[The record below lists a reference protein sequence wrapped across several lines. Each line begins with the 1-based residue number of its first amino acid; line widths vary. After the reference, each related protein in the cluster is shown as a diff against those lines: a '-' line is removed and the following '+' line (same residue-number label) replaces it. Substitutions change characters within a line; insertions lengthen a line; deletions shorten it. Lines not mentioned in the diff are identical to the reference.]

1 MAGFNEFNERP
12 GLEGNTAAQ
21 PRVFGHDAIATTP
34 YWNFTI
40 KQGGSGYGAGDVG
53 DTVSGVGNV
62 GVTGNIT
69 AVSAGG
75 AVTGFTFISK
85 GDAKVGETIILSPA
99 PDSGG
104 DGFQVVISADSLSNL
119 TAESRGAMIYNN
131 HTAAQDIG
139 IVTEAGTSVVFK
151 GVPATEYVGY
161 THPILA
167 IELTSGTGILAI
179 Y

>member
-1 MAGFNEFNERP
+1 MR
-12 GLEGNTAAQ
+12 GLEGNMMAQ

-40 KQGGSGYGAGDVG
+40 KQGGSAYDASDVG
-53 DTVSGVGNV
+53 AKLSGVGNV
-62 GVTGNIT
+62 GVSGNIT
-69 AVSAGG
+69 AVAGG

-85 GDAKVGETIILSPA
+85 GDAKVGETVILSTA
-99 PDSGG
+99 PSGG

-119 TAESRGAMIYNN
+119 TADSRGAMIYNN
-131 HTAAQDIG
+131 STAAQDIG
-139 IVTEAGTSVVFK
+139 ITTEAGTSVVFK

-167 IELTSGTGILAI
+167 IELTSGTDILAV

>member
-40 KQGGSGYGAGDVG
+40 KQGGSGYDATDVG
-53 DTVSGVGNV
+53 DTLTGVGNV
-62 GVTGNIT
+62 GVSGNIT
-69 AVSAGG
+69 AVAGSK
-75 AVTGFTFISK
+75 VTGFTFISK
-85 GDAKVGETIILSPA
+85 GDAKVGETVILSTA
-99 PDSGG
+99 ESGG
-104 DGFQVVISADSLSNL
+104 DGFQVIISADSLSNL

-131 HTAAQDIG
+131 KTAAQDIS
-139 IVTEAGTSVVFK
+139 IITEAGTAVTFKSV
-151 GVPATEYVGY
+151 PSTEYVGF

-167 IELTSGTGILAI
+167 IELTSGTDILAV

>member
-21 PRVFGHDAIATTP
+21 PRVFGHDAIAITP

-40 KQGGSGYGAGDVG
+40 KQGGSGYDATDVNQ
-53 DTVSGVGNV
+53 TLTGVGNV
-62 GVTGNIT
+62 GVSGKIT

-75 AVTGFTFISK
+75 AVTGFIFTSK
-85 GDAKVGETIILSPA
+85 GDAKVGETIILSAA
-99 PDSGG
+99 PSGG

-119 TAESRGAMIYNN
+119 TAEARGAMIYNN
-131 HTAAQDIG
+131 STAAQDIG
-139 IVTEAGTSVVFK
+139 IVTEAGTSVTFK
-151 GVPATEYVGY
+151 SVPATEYVGN

-167 IELTSGTGILAI
+167 IELTSGTDILAV

>member
-1 MAGFNEFNERP
+1 MAGYNTFNERP

-40 KQGGSGYGAGDVG
+40 SAGGTGYTSDSVG
-53 DTVSGVGNV
+53 DTVTDAA
-62 GVTGNIT
+62 TGIEANIT
-69 AVSAGG
+69 SQSGG
-75 AVTGFTFISK
+75 AVTGLTVITK
-85 GDAKVGETIILSPA
+85 GSGIIAGKELTLTGATPGSGLKITILA
-99 PDSGG
+99 N
-104 DGFQVVISADSLSNL
+104 SLSIA

-131 HTAAQDIG
+131 KTAAQDIS
-139 IVTEAGTSVVFK
+139 IVTEAGTAVTFK
-151 GVPATEYVGY
+151 SVPATEYVGF

-167 IELTSGTGILAI
+167 IELTGGDDILAV

>member
-40 KQGGSGYGAGDVG
+40 KQGGSGYAAGDVG

-62 GVTGNIT
+62 GVSGNIT

-75 AVTGFTFISK
+75 AVTGFTFIAK

-99 PDSGG
+99 TSGG
-104 DGFQVVISADSLSNL
+104 DGFQVIISADSLSNL
-119 TAESRGAMIYNN
+119 TADSRGAMIYNN
-131 HTAAQDIG
+131 NDIAQDIS
-139 IVTEAGTSVVFK
+139 IITEAGTAVTFEN
-151 GVPATEYVGY
+151 VPKATYVGN

-167 IELTSGTGILAI
+167 IELTGGAGILAV

>member
-1 MAGFNEFNERP
+1 MAGYNTFNERP

-40 KQGGSGYGAGDVG
+40 KQGGSGYAASDVG
-53 DTVSGVGNV
+53 DTLTGVGNV
-62 GVTGNIT
+62 GVSGNIT
-69 AVSAGG
+69 SVSAGG
-75 AVTGFTFISK
+75 AVTGFTFIAK
-85 GDAKVGETIILSPA
+85 GDAKVGETIILSTA
-99 PDSGG
+99 DSGG
-104 DGFQVVISADSLSNL
+104 DGFQVIISADSLSNL
-119 TAESRGAMIYNN
+119 TAETRGAMIYNN
-131 HTAAQDIG
+131 STAAQDIG
-139 IVTEAGTSVVFK
+139 IVTEAGTSVIFK

-167 IELTSGTGILAI
+167 IELTSGTDILAV

>member
-40 KQGGSGYGAGDVG
+40 SAGGTGYTSDSVG
-53 DTVSGVGNV
+53 DTVTDAA
-62 GVTGNIT
+62 TGIEANIT
-69 AVSAGG
+69 SQNGG
-75 AVTGFTFISK
+75 AVTGLTVITK
-85 GDAKVGETIILSPA
+85 GSGIIAGQELTLTGATPGSGLKITILA
-99 PDSGG
+99 N
-104 DGFQVVISADSLSNL
+104 SLSIA

-131 HTAAQDIG
+131 STAAQNIG
-139 IVTEAGTSVVFK
+139 IVTEAGTSVIFK
-151 GVPATEYVGY
+151 NVPATEYVGY

-167 IELTSGTGILAI
+167 IELTSGTDILAV

>member
-40 KQGGSGYGAGDVG
+40 KQGGSGYAASDVG
-53 DTVSGVGNV
+53 DTLTGVGNV
-62 GVTGNIT
+62 GVSGNIT
-69 AVSAGG
+69 SVSAGG
-75 AVTGFTFISK
+75 AVTGFTFIAK

-99 PDSGG
+99 DSGG
-104 DGFQVVISADSLSNL
+104 DGFQVIISADSLSNL
-119 TAESRGAMIYNN
+119 TAETRGAMIYNN
-131 HTAAQDIG
+131 STAAQDIG
-139 IVTEAGTSVVFK
+139 IVTEAGTSVIFK

-167 IELTSGTGILAI
+167 IELTSGTDILAV

>member
-40 KQGGSGYGAGDVG
+40 KQGGSAYDASDVG
-53 DTVSGVGNV
+53 DTLTGVGNV
-62 GVTGNIT
+62 GVSGNIT

-85 GDAKVGETIILSPA
+85 G
-99 PDSGG
+99 
-104 DGFQVVISADSLSNL
+104 
-119 TAESRGAMIYNN
+119 
-131 HTAAQDIG
+131 
-139 IVTEAGTSVVFK
+139 AGTPFLKICKIIDEPGFPLINFTASFK
-151 GVPATEYVGY
+151 DKPLTPVESSFIIKSPLFNPALYAGVSSMGEITK
-161 THPILA
+161 T
-167 IELTSGTGILAI
+167 
-179 Y
+179 

>member
-40 KQGGSGYGAGDVG
+40 KQGGSGYDASDVG
-53 DTVSGVGNV
+53 DTLTGVGNV
-62 GVTGNIT
+62 GVSGNIT
-69 AVSAGG
+69 AVTGT
-75 AVTGFTFISK
+75 AVTGFTFTSK
-85 GDAKVGETIILSPA
+85 GDAKVGETVILSA
-99 PDSGG
+99 AISGG

-131 HTAAQDIG
+131 STAAQDIG
-139 IVTEAGTSVVFK
+139 ITTEAGTSVVFK

-167 IELTSGTGILAI
+167 IELTSGTDILAV

>member
-1 MAGFNEFNERP
+1 MAGYNTFNERP

-40 KQGGSGYGAGDVG
+40 SAGGTGYTSDSVG
-53 DTVSGVGNV
+53 DTVTDAA
-62 GVTGNIT
+62 TGIEANIT
-69 AVSAGG
+69 SQSGG
-75 AVTGFTFISK
+75 AVTGLTVITK
-85 GDAKVGETIILSPA
+85 GSGIIAGQELTLTGAIPGSGLKITILA
-99 PDSGG
+99 N
-104 DGFQVVISADSLSNL
+104 SLSIS

-131 HTAAQDIG
+131 GTAAQDIG

-151 GVPATEYVGY
+151 NVPATEYVGY

>member
-21 PRVFGHDAIATTP
+21 PRVFGHDVIPTTP

-40 KQGGSGYGAGDVG
+40 KQGGSGYDGTDIG
-53 DTVSGVGNV
+53 DTLDGVGNV
-62 GVTGNIT
+62 GVSGNIT
-69 AVSAGG
+69 AVDGG

-85 GDAKVGETIILSPA
+85 GDAKVGETIILSPST
-99 PDSGG
+99 SGG
-104 DGFQVVISADSLSNL
+104 DGFQVIISADSLSNL

-131 HTAAQDIG
+131 STAAQDIG
-139 IVTEAGTSVVFK
+139 ITTEAGTSVVFK
-151 GVPATEYVGY
+151 SVPATEYVGY

-167 IELTSGTGILAI
+167 IELTSGTDILAV

>member
-40 KQGGSGYGAGDVG
+40 KLGGSGYDATDVG
-53 DTVSGVGNV
+53 DTLTGVGNV
-62 GVTGNIT
+62 GVSGNIT

-85 GDAKVGETIILSPA
+85 GDAKVGETIIFSNA
-99 PDSGG
+99 ASGG
-104 DGFQVVISADSLSNL
+104 DGFQVIISADSLSNL

-131 HTAAQDIG
+131 NDTVQDIS
-139 IVTEAGTSVVFK
+139 IITEAGTAVTFEN
-151 GVPATEYVGY
+151 VPKATYVGN

-167 IELTSGTGILAI
+167 IELTGGAGILAV

>member
-1 MAGFNEFNERP
+1 MAGYNTFNERP

-40 KQGGSGYGAGDVG
+40 SAGGTGYTSDSVG
-53 DTVSGVGNV
+53 DTVTDAA
-62 GVTGNIT
+62 TGIEANIT
-69 AVSAGG
+69 SQSGG
-75 AVTGFTFISK
+75 AVTGLTVITK
-85 GDAKVGETIILSPA
+85 GSGIIAGQELTLTGATPGSGLKITILAS
-99 PDSGG
+99 
-104 DGFQVVISADSLSNL
+104 SLSIT

-131 HTAAQDIG
+131 KTAAQDIS
-139 IVTEAGTSVVFK
+139 IITEAGTAVTFKSV
-151 GVPATEYVGY
+151 PSTEYVGF

-167 IELTSGTGILAI
+167 IELTGGDDILAV

>member
-21 PRVFGHDAIATTP
+21 PRVFGHDAIAITP

-40 KQGGSGYGAGDVG
+40 KQGGSSYAASDVG
-53 DTVSGVGNV
+53 DTLTGVGNV
-62 GVTGNIT
+62 GVSGNIT

-85 GDAKVGETIILSPA
+85 GDAKVGETVILSTA
-99 PDSGG
+99 ASGG

-131 HTAAQDIG
+131 STAAQDIG
-139 IVTEAGTSVVFK
+139 ITTEAGTSVVFK

-167 IELTSGTGILAI
+167 IELTSGTDILAV

>member
-1 MAGFNEFNERP
+1 MAGFNEFNNRP
-12 GLEGNTAAQ
+12 GLKGNTAAQ

-40 KQGGSGYGAGDVG
+40 KQGGSGYDATDVG
-53 DTVSGVGNV
+53 DTLTGVGNV
-62 GVTGNIT
+62 GVSGNIT
-69 AVSAGG
+69 AVDGG
-75 AVTGFTFISK
+75 KVTGFTFISK
-85 GDAKVGETIILSPA
+85 GDAKVGETVILSTA
-99 PDSGG
+99 ESGG

-131 HTAAQDIG
+131 STAAQDIG
-139 IVTEAGTSVVFK
+139 ITTEAGTSVVFK
-151 GVPATEYVGY
+151 DVPATEYVGF

-167 IELTSGTGILAI
+167 IELTSGTDILAV

>member
-12 GLEGNTAAQ
+12 GLEGNTEAQ

-40 KQGGSGYGAGDVG
+40 KQGGSGYAASDVD
-53 DTVSGVGNV
+53 DTLDGVGNV
-62 GVTGNIT
+62 GLSGNIT

-85 GDAKVGETIILSPA
+85 GDAKVGETIILSA
-99 PDSGG
+99 TESGG

-131 HTAAQDIG
+131 STAAQDIG
-139 IVTEAGTSVVFK
+139 ITTEAGTSVVFK
-151 GVPATEYVGY
+151 DVPATEYVGN

-167 IELTSGTGILAI
+167 IELTSGTDILAV

>member
-40 KQGGSGYGAGDVG
+40 KQGGDGYDATDVG
-53 DTVSGVGNV
+53 DPLTGVGNV
-62 GVTGNIT
+62 GVSGNIT
-69 AVSAGG
+69 AVNAG
-75 AVTGFTFISK
+75 AVTGFTFTSK

-99 PDSGG
+99 TSGG
-104 DGFQVVISADSLSNL
+104 DGFQVVISADSLSSL

-131 HTAAQDIG
+131 SASAQDIG
-139 IVTEAGTSVVFK
+139 ITTEAGTSVVFK
-151 GVPATEYVGY
+151 GVPAKEYVGN

-167 IELTSGTGILAI
+167 IELTSGTDILAV

>member
-40 KQGGSGYGAGDVG
+40 KQGGSGYAASDEG
-53 DTVSGVGNV
+53 DTLTGVGNV
-62 GVTGNIT
+62 GVSGNIT

-85 GDAKVGETIILSPA
+85 GDAKVGETIIFSNA
-99 PDSGG
+99 ASGG
-104 DGFQVVISADSLSNL
+104 DGFQVIISADSLSNL

-131 HTAAQDIG
+131 SDTVQDIS
-139 IVTEAGTSVVFK
+139 IITEAGTAVTFEN
-151 GVPATEYVGY
+151 VPKATYVGN

-167 IELTSGTGILAI
+167 IELTSGAGILAV

>member
-1 MAGFNEFNERP
+1 MAGYNTFNERP

-40 KQGGSGYGAGDVG
+40 SAGGTGYTSDSVG
-53 DTVSGVGNV
+53 DTVTDAA
-62 GVTGNIT
+62 TGIEANIT
-69 AVSAGG
+69 SQSGG
-75 AVTGFTFISK
+75 AVTGLTVITK
-85 GDAKVGETIILSPA
+85 GSGIIAGQELTLTGATPGSGLKITILAS
-99 PDSGG
+99 
-104 DGFQVVISADSLSNL
+104 SLSIS

-131 HTAAQDIG
+131 KTAAQDIS
-139 IVTEAGTSVVFK
+139 IITEAGTAVTFKSV
-151 GVPATEYVGY
+151 PSTEYVGF

-167 IELTSGTGILAI
+167 IELTGGDDILAV

>member
-40 KQGGSGYGAGDVG
+40 KQGGSGYDATDVG
-53 DTVSGVGNV
+53 DTLTGVGNV
-62 GVTGNIT
+62 GVSGNIT
-69 AVSAGG
+69 AVAGSK
-75 AVTGFTFISK
+75 VTGFTFISK

-99 PDSGG
+99 TSGG

-131 HTAAQDIG
+131 STAAQDIG
-139 IVTEAGTSVVFK
+139 ITTEAGTSVVFK
-151 GVPATEYVGY
+151 DVPATEYVGF

-167 IELTSGTGILAI
+167 IELTSGTDILAV

>member
-40 KQGGSGYGAGDVG
+40 KQGGSGYAAGDVG
-53 DTVSGVGNV
+53 DTLTGVGNV
-62 GVTGNIT
+62 GVSGNIT
-69 AVSAGG
+69 AVTGD
-75 AVTGFTFISK
+75 AVTGFTFLSK

-99 PDSGG
+99 TSLG

-119 TAESRGAMIYNN
+119 TADSRGAMIYNN
-131 HTAAQDIG
+131 STLAQDIG
-139 IVTEAGTSVVFK
+139 ILTEAGTSVIFK
-151 GVPATEYVGY
+151 SVPATEYVGY

-167 IELTSGTGILAI
+167 IELTSGTDILAV